1 MTWWITYP
9 AILALLIV
17 AELFYFRVADRLNI
31 IDKPNLRS
39 SHTHITLRGGGV
51 IFLIGAWLYAAFF
64 GLHYPW
70 FMAGLTAICAVSF
83 ADDVHSVP
91 NVWRLLVQ
99 FASMMLMFVDLGF
112 ISGALWWA
120 VIPALIVCVGIIN
133 AYNFMD
139 GINGITGAY
148 SLAVLIPL

>member
-51 IFLIGAWLYAAFF
+51 IFLIGAWLYAA
-64 GLHYPW
+64 
-70 FMAGLTAICAVSF
+70 CS
-83 ADDVHSVP
+83 
-91 NVWRLLVQ
+91 RR
-99 FASMMLMFVDLGF
+99 
-112 ISGALWWA
+112 
-120 VIPALIVCVGIIN
+120 
-133 AYNFMD
+133 
-139 GINGITGAY
+139 
-148 SLAVLIPL
+148 